1 MRLRGFAVGVLFAWA
16 PASSHPPPWLAPML
30 EPVAGPPTPAL
41 HAIHGRPSP
50 TKPKPRRRLAP
61 RLVAVGA
68 ALRQLGV
75 PYRWGG
81 ETPRGGFDCSGLIS
95 YAWARAGVRL
105 PRTTWDQIRVGV
117 RIRGVKWL
125 LPGDLM
131 FPSRGHVQM
140 FIGRGKTVEAART
153 GTRVRIKPVR
163 GYYIAIR
170 RPVPAH

>member
-30 EPVAGPPTPAL
+30 EPVAGPPAPAL
-41 HAIHGRPSP
+41 HAIHGRPA
-50 TKPKPRRRLAP
+50 KPKPRRRLAP
-61 RLVAVGA
+61 RLVAVRA

-81 ETPRGGFDCSGLIS
+81 SNPSGFDCSGLVR
-95 YAWARAGVRL
+95 YAWAKAGVWL
-105 PRTTWDQIRVGV
+105 PRTTYGQIRAGRPV
-117 RIRGVKWL
+117 RNLARARRGDIL
-125 LPGDLM
+125 
-131 FPSRGHVQM
+131 FPSRGHEQM
-140 FIGRGKTVEAART
+140 YIGNGRVVEAART